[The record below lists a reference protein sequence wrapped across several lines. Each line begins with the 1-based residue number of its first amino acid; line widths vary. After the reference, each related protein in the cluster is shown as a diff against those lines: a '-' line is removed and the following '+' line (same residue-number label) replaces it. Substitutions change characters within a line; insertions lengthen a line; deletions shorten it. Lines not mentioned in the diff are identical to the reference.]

1 MLYELQQKNPDKKF
15 YTLPGGQTCAS
26 MKKVTLEKVRDCL
39 KYNKGEVSVDD
50 SLREKANVPLNR
62 MLETAK

>member
-1 MLYELQQKNPDKKF
+1 M
-15 YTLPGGQTCAS
+15 LPGGQTCAS

-39 KYNKGEVSVDD
+39 KTGSGQVEVNEK
-50 SLREKANVPLNR
+50 LRERSKLPLNR